1 MNVTSDERRRH
12 EALSREELR
21 PYQLARLNEL
31 LSRILPHNRFYA
43 DKLAA
48 DRRLGSLDELEQLPL
63 TFKDELLGRGDA
75 RLAAN
80 LTWPLERYVRL
91 HQTSGTR
98 GRPLAVLDTAEDWKW
113 WMNCWQ
119 YVLDAAEVRPGERCL
134 LAFSFGP
141 FVGFWSAFDAVVAR
155 GCMAIPGGGMTSL
168 ARLEMLRSMR
178 VSVLFCTPSY
188 ALHLAEVAEE
198 HQIQPAHLGL
208 RTLILAGEP
217 GGSLPAT
224 RQRIEEAWHA
234 EVLDHCGAS
243 EIGPWGYG
251 DRAGHGLYINE
262 AEFIAEFHS
271 FETGQP
277 AADGEL
283 SELILTN
290 LGRVGC
296 PVLRYRTGDLVRPRW
311 DKAGPRRFVFLEGG
325 VLGRTDDMLIIR
337 GVNVFPSAIEQILRS
352 FPEVAEYRLTATKEK
367 QMDQLAIEI
376 EDRLDQPRRVAEE
389 VRLRLGLRVS
399 VASVPL
405 GSLPRFEGKGR
416 RLIDRRGET

>member
-1 MNVTSDERRRH
+1 MNLTHEERRRQ
-12 EALSREELR
+12 EALPRDQR
-21 PYQLARLNEL
+21 RQYQLERLNEL
-31 LSRILPHNRFYA
+31 LAHILPHNQLYA
-43 DKLAA
+43 DKLGV
-48 DRRLGSLDELEQLPL
+48 DRQLGSLDELEKLPL
-63 TFKDELLGRGDA
+63 SFKDELLSRGEGG
-75 RLAAN
+75 LAAN
-80 LTWPLERYVRL
+80 LTWPLARYVRL

-98 GRPLAVLDTAEDWKW
+98 GRPMVVLDTAEDWKW

-134 LAFSFGP
+134 MAFSFGP

-155 GCMAIPGGGMTSL
+155 GCLAIPGGGMTSL
-168 ARLEMLRSMR
+168 ARLEMLRSLR

-188 ALHLAEVAEE
+188 ALHLAEVAAE
-198 HQIQPAHLGL
+198 HQIQPAHLGV
-208 RTLILAGEP
+208 RILILAGEP

-224 RQRIEEAWHA
+224 RQRIAEAWRA

-243 EIGPWGYG
+243 EIGPWGFG
-251 DRAGHGLYINE
+251 DRAGRGLYINE

-277 AADGEL
+277 AAGGEL

-311 DKAGPRRFVFLEGG
+311 DEAGPRKFVFLEGG
-325 VLGRTDDMLIIR
+325 VLGRADDMLIIR

-352 FPEVAEYRLTATKEK
+352 FPEVAEYRLTVTKEK

-376 EDRLDQPRRVAEE
+376 EDRLNQPQRVADE

-416 RLIDRRGET
+416 RLIDQRGET